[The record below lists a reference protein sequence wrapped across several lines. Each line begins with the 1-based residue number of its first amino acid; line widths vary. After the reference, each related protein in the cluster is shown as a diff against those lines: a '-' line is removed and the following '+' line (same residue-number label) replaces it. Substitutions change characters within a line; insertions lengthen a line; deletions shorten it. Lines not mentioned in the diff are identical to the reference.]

1 MFIKNTSDLSNLKI
15 NMDTFKSDY
24 IANGGNANCYFKG
37 GGSSADEP
45 SNLTVKDFMNTY
57 LPILRGGYKKSQKRG
72 KGSRKTKG
80 GEGTTIEESD
90 ATGNFFH
97 RIAINPGPNYS
108 SHPDLTFNDYKF
120 PDSMTPAYR

>member
-15 NMDTFKSDY
+15 NMDVFKSDY

-37 GGSSADEP
+37 GGADEP

-57 LPILRGGYKKSQKRG
+57 LPILRGGYKQATKGEKR
-72 KGSRKTKG
+72 RKTKG
-80 GEGTTIEESD
+80 GEGIVEESG

-97 RIAINPGPNYS
+97 RISLNTDTNYN
-108 SHPDLTFNDYKF
+108 SHPDLKFNDYKL
-120 PDSMTPAYR
+120 PDATASAYR